1 MECVKIKGDLL
12 NDLFENLGIAK
23 SIESYP
29 NNFCVPGDIN
39 NQISA
44 LIALNN
50 YIPFRIV
57 INEDNN
63 KTKLLVMPF
72 CLTNELTSNKNIILD
87 PTADNYSF
95 ILKLLPIL
103 LHSLLNTHSGIPNY
117 EINNNQCTM
126 TYIDD
131 ATIIKRY
138 VYHWN
143 NGIILAQHVI
153 DINENTLAPL
163 YLFTLERRNALEIT
177 QQISIKLLDI
187 IKFTD
192 TDKYQISWCYK
203 SSKQLA
209 IITIKMDNNTY
220 TISINKYKYVLIKSE
235 KKYSEI
241 NDILYYNNDNA
252 LMSSGSIMSDDIVNT
267 LCQTIF
273 CTE

>member
-1 MECVKIKGDLL
+1 MERVKIKENLI
-12 NDLFENLGIAK
+12 NDLFENLGISK
-23 SIESYP
+23 NIESYP

-39 NQISA
+39 NQMSA

-63 KTKLLVMPF
+63 KTILLVMPF
-72 CLTNELTSNKNIILD
+72 CLTNELTSNRNIILD
-87 PTADNYSF
+87 STADNYPF
-95 ILKLLPIL
+95 ILKLSPIL
-103 LHSLLNTHSGIPNY
+103 LHSLLNTHKGIPNY

-131 ATIIKRY
+131 AIIIKRY
-138 VYHWN
+138 IYHWN
-143 NGIILAQHVI
+143 NGVILAQQVI
-153 DINENTLAPL
+153 DINENTLVPL

-177 QQISIKLLDI
+177 QQISIKLLNM

-192 TDKYQISWCYK
+192 TNKFQISWCYK

-209 IITIKMDNNTY
+209 IIIIKMYNNTY

-241 NDILYYNNDNA
+241 DDILYHNNDDV
-252 LMSSGSIMSDDIVNT
+252 LMSYGSIMSDDVVNT
-267 LCQTIF
+267 LCQSIF
-273 CTE
+273 CME